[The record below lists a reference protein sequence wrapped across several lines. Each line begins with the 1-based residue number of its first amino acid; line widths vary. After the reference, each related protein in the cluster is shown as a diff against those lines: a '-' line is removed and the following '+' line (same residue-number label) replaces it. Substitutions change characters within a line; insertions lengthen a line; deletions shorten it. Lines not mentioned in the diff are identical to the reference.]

1 MLTLLFSL
9 FGSFL
14 VKCTHRCNCR
24 EHFMLDTVFINVCHT
39 YTSLWLNMLTINI
52 FIDHIMLLYHTSFNQ
67 VTTVGY
73 CFRVYPFGDAVISI
87 VKYLTFNLRDFVFS
101 IGYDPPN
108 FFRLSQR
115 TDTFYALDVYY

>member
-14 VKCTHRCNCR
+14 VKCTCRCNCR
-24 EHFMLDTVFINVCHT
+24 EHSTLNTVFINVCHK
-39 YTSLWLNMLTINI
+39 YTSLWLNSLTINI

-73 CFRVYPFGDAVISI
+73 CFQVYPFDYAVISI
-87 VKYLTFNLRDFVFS
+87 VKYLAFNLRDFVFS
-101 IGYDPPN
+101 IG
-108 FFRLSQR
+108 
-115 TDTFYALDVYY
+115 